1 MGCVQSL
8 ELEENGYSDQIQRFL
23 LNASLSQVFF
33 YYTTFEFDHQNNIV
47 VPEMIVLLPLKYVN

>member
-33 YYTTFEFDHQNNIV
+33 YYTTFEFDH
-47 VPEMIVLLPLKYVN
+47 